1 MTITLHQFMA
11 YCKRHNLNSV
21 VISASYRMHNDECIG
36 VYTELSQNAP
46 EKYESYHEDV
56 HTYDV
61 VRSLSLTDAYRDLQF
76 GFVTPEELVQ
86 AHMRSLMPKRAV
98 FSNDFNKLP
107 F

>member
-1 MTITLHQFMA
+1 MITLHQFMA

-61 VRSLSLTDAYRDLQF
+61 VRSLSLTDAYHDLQF
-76 GFVTPEELVQ
+76 AFVTPEELVQ

-98 FSNDFNKLP
+98 FFDDLDELP